1 MAQQTR
7 QNKIFAAEDYTVVYE
22 SYVNANF
29 QAFDYDTIRTAM
41 VDYVRST
48 YPENYNDWIE
58 SAEFISLLDVVAQF
72 GHNLAY
78 RVDLSAR
85 NNFLTTAE
93 KQESVFKLAEF
104 LGYSP
109 RRNVPAYGEMKVVG
123 VKTNEAV
130 IGSTGASLG
139 GTEIKY
145 EVTNDV
151 NNLDDFITIINAV
164 LQNSNQYG
172 SPNKSVVLNNIR
184 TDFYDL
190 NNTPNQLKFEVDGTV
205 SGATKTFNIIS
216 SDYDE
221 TNLTFKEKSPDP
233 VSNFGMYFKNDGRGI
248 NSANTGFFFGVKQGD
263 LSYQDFVIDNPID
276 SNVLDINVV
285 DVNNTDC
292 FVQNISSTG
301 NLIKEWT
308 KVKDVNSN
316 IVYNNLASGV
326 RDIFSVKTREN
337 NEISIL
343 FPDRTFGNIPKDT
356 IRVWYRASE
365 NASYILRPDDLTNKK
380 INVNYTGRDGNTY
393 NAVFT
398 LQLKQSITNANSSES
413 LDSIRENAPKNY
425 ASQDRM
431 ITAQDYNT
439 ILANN
444 TGGVVKV
451 KSVNRTFSGHSRYSK
466 FIDPTGEYSNLY
478 LQGNDARLYQEEKLS
493 TSSSSGTYNSSQMF
507 NKFIKDIINNDEYVN
522 LYYTKYRS
530 AFNLLR
536 TNSNH
541 PYTEDSFVWQS
552 PSQTVSGIKT
562 GYLTDTSNAIVR
574 VGNTVD
580 TYMQFI
586 TPGAL
591 LKFKKADNTFVW
603 AKVVDVFNYG
613 LGIEGT
619 GTNAGEPTGVLTD
632 GTGSIILD
640 TNIPSNSTLSIV
652 YPALSRN
659 FSDRERDIIVSYLDS
674 KRSFSVKY
682 NYIIK
687 SWEVDTSPETFN
699 STASFPTDFDLG
711 DESWSIYFNYVNQQY
726 DVHLRTLRFN
736 FNSNTVR
743 LGNIQNEK
751 EISSFTK
758 KAKRDTIQ
766 ALGVLNNAID
776 KLGKFYVYGYDQV
789 LQNTYRVVLIDG
801 NADSRPNDPDVF
813 YNTVGTAELIINEII
828 YPGKENLN
836 FEWEHIASDNQVVDP
851 SFTNIIDVFA
861 LTTAYDTEY
870 KNWLAGTA
878 PNIPT
883 PPTSY
888 ELGQLFASIGEKKA
902 ISDTIVYKPVR
913 YKCLFGAN
921 AESALQ
927 ARFRV
932 IKLPGSNI
940 TDSDLKNKTAE
951 AIKEFFDSSNWD
963 FGETFYFTELA
974 AYVHKKLVGVLS
986 SFVIVPQGAG
996 SVFGDMFEYVPNSDE
1011 LIIPDVS
1018 VNDIDIIQ
1026 NITDENIRAGT

>member
-1 MAQQTR
+1 MAQKTR

-29 QAFDYDTIRTAM
+29 QAFDYDTIREAM
-41 VDYVRST
+41 VDYVRNT

-58 SAEFISLLDVVAQF
+58 SAEFVSLLDVVAQF

-78 RVDLSAR
+78 RVDLNAR

-123 VKTNEAV
+123 IKTNEAV
-130 IGSTGASLG
+130 IGSAGTSLG

-151 NNLDDFITIINAV
+151 NNLDDFITIVNAV

-172 SPNKSVVLNNIR
+172 SPKKSVILNNIR

-190 NNTPNQLKFEVDGTV
+190 NNTPNQIKFDVEGTV

-248 NSANTGFFFGVKQGD
+248 SSANTGFFFGVKQGD
-263 LSYQDFVIDNPID
+263 LAYQDFPIIEPIDDNVIDVNIA
-276 SNVLDINVV
+276 NI
-285 DVNNTDC
+285 NNTDC
-292 FVQNISSTG
+292 FVQNINSTG
-301 NLIKEWT
+301 NLVKEWT

-316 IVYNNLASGV
+316 IVYNNLASGI
-326 RDIFSVKTREN
+326 RDIFSVKTREDN
-337 NEISIL
+337 QISIL
-343 FPDRTFGNIPKDT
+343 FPNRSFGNIPKDT
-356 IRVWYRASE
+356 IRVWYRPSE
-365 NASYILRPDDLTNKK
+365 NKTYVLRPDDLTNKK

-393 NAVFT
+393 TAVFT
-398 LQLKQSITNANSSES
+398 LQLKQSITNATSSET

-439 ILANN
+439 ILSNN
-444 TGGVVKV
+444 TGGVQKV
-451 KSVNRTFSGHSRYSK
+451 KSINRTFSGHSRYSK

-478 LQGNDARLYQEEKLS
+478 LQGDDARLYQEEKLS
-493 TSSSSGTYNSSQMF
+493 TSSTSGSYNSSQMF
-507 NKFIKDIINNDEYVN
+507 NKFVKDIIDNDEYVN
-522 LYYTKYRS
+522 LYFTKYRN
-530 AFNLLR
+530 AFSGLKTQHN
-536 TNSNH
+536 
-541 PYTEDSFVWQS
+541 YTTDSFVWQS

-562 GYLTDTSNAIVR
+562 GYLTDNNNDIVR
-574 VGNTVD
+574 VGETVS
-580 TYMQFI
+580 TYMQYI

-591 LKFKKADNTFVW
+591 LKFTTSSGYKW
-603 AKVVDVFNYG
+603 AKVVDVFNFG

-619 GTNAGEPTGVLTD
+619 GTNAGEPTGVKND

-640 TNIPSNSTLSIV
+640 AEVPSNSTLDII
-652 YPALSRN
+652 YPALSKN
-659 FSDRERDIIVSYLDS
+659 FSNRERDLIIDFFDAN
-674 KRSFSVKY
+674 KSFSIKY
-682 NYIIK
+682 NYK
-687 SWEVDTSPETFN
+687 NRSWEVDADPATF
-699 STASFPTDFDLG
+699 SATTAFPTDFDLS
-711 DESWSIYFNYVNQQY
+711 DDSWSIYFNYVNQQY
-726 DVHLRTLRFN
+726 DIHLRTLRFN
-736 FNSNTVR
+736 FRSDSVR
-743 LGNIQNEK
+743 LGNIQNEM

-758 KAKRDTIQ
+758 KAKRDCVQ
-766 ALGVLNNAID
+766 ALGVANNAIA
-776 KLGKFYVYGYDQV
+776 KLGKFYVYGYDQS
-789 LQNTYRVVLIDG
+789 LQNTYRIVLIDG
-801 NADSRPNDPDVF
+801 NADSRPDDPDVF
-813 YNTVGTAELIINEII
+813 FNTVGTTQISVDGSF
-828 YPGKENLN
+828 YTGKENMN

-870 KNWLAGTA
+870 KNWLLGTV
-878 PNIPT
+878 PNMPL
-883 PPTSY
+883 PPTSF

-902 ISDTIVYKPVR
+902 MSDTIVYKPVR
-913 YKCLFGAN
+913 YKCLFGAK
-921 AESALQ
+921 AEDSLKS
-927 ARFRV
+927 RFRV
-932 IKLPGSNI
+932 IKLAGSNV
-940 TDSDLKNKTAE
+940 TDSDLKNKTVD

-974 AYVHKKLVGVLS
+974 AYVHKKLAGVLS

-996 SVFGDMFEYVPNSDE
+996 SVFGDMFEYTPNSDE

-1018 VNDIDIIQ
+1018 VDDIDIIQ

>member
-1 MAQQTR
+1 MAQKTR

-29 QAFDYDTIRTAM
+29 QAFDYDTIRESM
-41 VDYVRST
+41 VDYVRNT

-58 SAEFISLLDVVAQF
+58 SAEFVSLLDVVAQF
-72 GHNLAY
+72 GHNLAF
-78 RVDLSAR
+78 RVDLNAR

-130 IGSTGASLG
+130 IGSSGTSLG

-151 NNLDDFITIINAV
+151 NNLDDFITIVNAV

-172 SPNKSVVLNNIR
+172 SPKKSVVLNNIR
-184 TDFYDL
+184 TDFYDI
-190 NNTPNQLKFEVDGTV
+190 NNTPNQIKFDIEGTV
-205 SGATKTFNIIS
+205 SGSTKPFNVIS

-248 NSANTGFFFGVKQGD
+248 NSANTGFFFGVKQGN
-263 LSYQDFVIDNPID
+263 LAYQDFPIAEPIDDNVID
-276 SNVLDINVV
+276 INIAN
-285 DVNNTDC
+285 VNNTDC
-292 FVQNISSTG
+292 FVQNVNGTG
-301 NLIKEWT
+301 NLIKDWT

-316 IVYNNLASGV
+316 IVYNNLASGI
-326 RDIFSVKTREN
+326 RDIFSVKTREDN
-337 NEISIL
+337 QISIL
-343 FPDRTFGNIPKDT
+343 FPNRSFGNIPKDT
-356 IRVWYRASE
+356 IRVWYRPSE
-365 NASYILRPDDLTNKK
+365 NKTYVLRPDDLTNKK
-380 INVNYTGRDGNTY
+380 INLNYTGRDGNVYT
-393 NAVFT
+393 AVFT
-398 LQLKQSITNANSSES
+398 LQLKQSITNASSSET

-439 ILANN
+439 ILSNN
-444 TGGVVKV
+444 TGGVMKV
-451 KSVNRTFSGHSRYSK
+451 KSINRTFSGHSRYSK
-466 FIDPTGEYSNLY
+466 FIDPTGEYSDLY
-478 LQGNDARLYQEEKLS
+478 LQGNDARLYADEKLS
-493 TSSSSGTYNSSQMF
+493 TSSTSGSYNSSQMF
-507 NKFIKDIINNDEYVN
+507 TKFVKDVFDNDEYVN
-522 LYYTKYRS
+522 LYYAKYRN
-530 AFNLLR
+530 AFSGLKVEH
-536 TNSNH
+536 S
-541 PYTEDSFVWQS
+541 YTTDSFVWQS
-552 PSQTVSGIKT
+552 PSQTVSGVKT
-562 GYLTDTSNAIVR
+562 GYLTDDNNDIVR
-574 VGNTVD
+574 VGKTVE
-580 TYMQFI
+580 TYMQYI

-591 LKFKKADNTFVW
+591 LKFTTSSGHKW
-603 AKVVDVFNYG
+603 AKVVDVFNFG
-613 LGIEGT
+613 LGVEGI
-619 GTNAGEPTGVLTD
+619 GTNAGEPTGVKND

-640 TNIPSNSTLSIV
+640 AEVPSNSTLDII
-652 YPALSRN
+652 YPALSKN
-659 FSDRERDIIVSYLDS
+659 FSTNERNLIISYLDA
-674 KRSFSVKY
+674 KKSFSIKY
-682 NYIIK
+682 NYRNK
-687 SWEVDTSPETFN
+687 SWEVDTTPDAFN
-699 STASFPTDFDLG
+699 PNQLFPTNFNLA
-711 DESWSIYFNYVNQQY
+711 DEDWSLYFNYVGDQY
-726 DVHLRTLRFN
+726 DIHLRTIRYN
-736 FNSNTVR
+736 FTSNSVR
-743 LGNIQNEK
+743 LGNIQNEL

-758 KAKRDTIQ
+758 KAKRDCLQ
-766 ALGVLNNAID
+766 ALGVSNNAIA
-776 KLGKFYVYGYDQV
+776 KLGKFYVYGYDQAV
-789 LQNTYRVVLIDG
+789 QNTYRVVLIDG
-801 NADSRPNDPDVF
+801 NADSRPDDPDVF
-813 YNTVGTAELIINEII
+813 FNTVGNTEISVDGVF
-828 YPGKENLN
+828 YPGKENMN

-870 KNWLAGTA
+870 KNWLLGTV
-878 PNIPT
+878 PNMPL

-902 ISDTIVYKPVR
+902 MSDTIVYKPVKYR
-913 YKCLFGAN
+913 CLFGEK
-921 AESALQ
+921 AEDSLQ

-932 IKLPGSNI
+932 IKLAGSNV
-940 TDSDLKNKTAE
+940 TDSDLKNKTVD

-974 AYVHKKLVGVLS
+974 AYVHKKLAGVLS
-986 SFVIVPQGAG
+986 SFVIVPQGTG
-996 SVFGDMFEYVPNSDE
+996 SVFGDMFEYTPNSDE